1 MKIFLDTAD
10 LNEIRKW
17 QAYSILDGVTTNPSI
32 MLKYG
37 GYDMEVRAKEIC
49 QLVHPCPVSVEVTS
63 NDHAEMLE
71 QGRLFATWADNVVV
85 KIPVIN
91 EYGEP
96 SLDVVRTLV
105 DESIKV
111 NMTACLSFGQVVLG
125 AKAGATYI
133 SIFGGR
139 VSDEGHDASEV
150 IRNAVEWLTHWD
162 YPSEIIVGS
171 IRTAMDVQEAV
182 LAGAHIVTTPP
193 KLLEKFIDHHYSRE
207 TVRGFNEDAQKALA
221 KMAEAKMAETELVTA
236 KRSELR

>member
-10 LNEIRKW
+10 LNEIRRW
-17 QAYSILDGVTTNPSI
+17 QAYSILDGVTTNPSV
-32 MLKYG
+32 MLKDG

-49 QLVHPCPVSVEVTS
+49 QLVHPCPVSVEVTT
-63 NDHAEMLE
+63 NDHAEMLA

-91 EYGEP
+91 ESGEP
-96 SLDVVRTLV
+96 SLDVVSTLV
-105 DESIKV
+105 NERIKV

-139 VSDEGHDASEV
+139 VSDEGHDAAAV
-150 IRNAVEWLTHWD
+150 IRNAVEWLSHWN

-171 IRTAMDVQEAV
+171 IRTAMDIQEAV

-193 KLLEKFIDHHYSRE
+193 KFLEKFIDHHYSRA

-221 KMAEAKMAETELVTA
+221 LMAEAQLAEKELVTA
-236 KRSELR
+236 KRPELR

>member
-1 MKIFLDTAD
+1 MQIFLDTAD
-10 LNEIRKW
+10 LNEIRRW

-32 MLKYG
+32 MLKDG

-49 QLVHPCPVSVEVTS
+49 QLVHPYPVSVEVTS
-63 NDHAEMLE
+63 NDHAEMLA

-91 EYGEP
+91 ESGEP

-105 DESIKV
+105 NESIKV

-125 AKAGATYI
+125 TKAGATYI

-139 VSDEGHDASEV
+139 VADEGHDAAGV
-150 IRNAVEWLTHWD
+150 IRNAVEWLRRWD
-162 YPSEIIVGS
+162 YPSRIIVGS
-171 IRTAMDVQEAV
+171 IRTTMDIQEAV
-182 LAGAHIVTTPP
+182 LAGAHIITTPP
-193 KLLEKFIDHHYSRE
+193 KFLKKFIDHHYSRA

-221 KMAEAKMAETELVTA
+221 IMAEAKLAEKELASV
-236 KRSELR
+236 RGS